1 MSGNSD
7 SDDFEDDDT
16 DSDVDDAVD
25 VDDLM
30 RDIDKRKRAA
40 ASATEPAW
48 RRLERL
54 LEQKQTSELLMDFDD
69 YDIDNEPGLLGR

>member
-1 MSGNSD
+1 
-7 SDDFEDDDT
+7 
-16 DSDVDDAVD
+16 
-25 VDDLM
+25 M